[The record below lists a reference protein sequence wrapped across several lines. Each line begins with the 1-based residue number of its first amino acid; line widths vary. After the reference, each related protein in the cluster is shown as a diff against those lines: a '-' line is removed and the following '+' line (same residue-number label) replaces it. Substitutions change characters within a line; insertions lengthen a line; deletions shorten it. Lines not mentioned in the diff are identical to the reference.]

1 MSWIDL
7 LRMSASNLKRRKLR
21 TFLTVL
27 GVVIGTA
34 SIVVMVSLGLGLQK
48 SVYDEMEQS
57 GGLTTINVTGSES
70 VGDGMMH
77 SSNSDKSDEAS
88 KYIDDNCVK
97 KFGELEHVKAAA
109 PIYETSAIC
118 LKGKYEGYISLYAST
133 PGRLENERYQAGR
146 WRNFSKIRDW
156 KAGAGL
162 W

>member
-7 LRMSASNLKRRKLR
+7 LRMSTSNLKRRKLR

-57 GGLTTINVTGSES
+57 GGLTTINVTGSGS
-70 VGDGMMH
+70 AGGGMMH
-77 SSNSDKSDEAS
+77 SSNSDKSDKSDKSDEAS

-118 LKGKYEGYISLYAST
+118 LKGKYEGNISLYAST
-133 PGRLENERYQAGR
+133 PEGL
-146 WRNFSKIRDW
+146 RNSSKIRDW

>member
-7 LRMSASNLKRRKLR
+7 LRMSTSNLKRRKLR

-57 GGLTTINVTGSES
+57 GGLTTINVTGSGS
-70 VGDGMMH
+70 AGGGMMH
-77 SSNSDKSDEAS
+77 SSNSDKSDKSDKSDEAS

-97 KFGELEHVKAAA
+97 KFGELEHVRML
-109 PIYETSAIC
+109 IT
-118 LKGKYEGYISLYAST
+118 T
-133 PGRLENERYQAGR
+133 GRVPVGFRAMQELTEMEHPMFRSQP
-146 WRNFSKIRDW
+146 RNI
-156 KAGAGL
+156 L
-162 W
+162 

>member
-77 SSNSDKSDEAS
+77 SSNSDKSDKSDEAS

-109 PIYETSAIC
+109 PIYETSATMFWP
-118 LKGKYEGYISLYAST
+118 ISEREEIIHQDI
-133 PGRLENERYQAGR
+133 GRQENFRTL
-146 WRNFSKIRDW
+146 I
-156 KAGAGL
+156 
-162 W
+162 

>member
-77 SSNSDKSDEAS
+77 SSNSDKSDKSDEAS

-133 PGRLENERYQAGR
+133 PEGLRM
-146 WRNFSKIRDW
+146 RDI
-156 KAGAGL
+156 KLADGGTL
-162 W
+162 PK

>member
-48 SVYDEMEQS
+48 SVYAEMEQS

-70 VGDGMMH
+70 VGDGMMY
-77 SSNSDKSDEAS
+77 SSNSDNSDEAI

-97 KFGELEHVKAAA
+97 KFG
-109 PIYETSAIC
+109 
-118 LKGKYEGYISLYAST
+118 
-133 PGRLENERYQAGR
+133 
-146 WRNFSKIRDW
+146 
-156 KAGAGL
+156 
-162 W
+162 